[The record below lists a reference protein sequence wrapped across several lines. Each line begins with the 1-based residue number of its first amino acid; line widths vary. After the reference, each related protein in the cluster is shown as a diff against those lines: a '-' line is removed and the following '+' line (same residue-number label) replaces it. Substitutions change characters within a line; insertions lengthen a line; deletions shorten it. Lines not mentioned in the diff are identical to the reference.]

1 MIQGSNDEDEYILHA
16 RCSEHGAFGREWAC
30 PRCFEEI
37 QAWGEEIKARLA
49 RLERIEEAAQGVI
62 NALTGKPWAMVP
74 AEADA
79 LAAALAVTEEEAER

>member
-49 RLERIEEAAQGVI
+49 RLERIEAATRRYLDARPGTEMDRTSLARAFH
-62 NALTGKPWAMVP
+62 NAQA
-74 AEADA
+74 
-79 LAAALAVTEEEAER
+79 TEVRAER

>member
-37 QAWGEEIKARLA
+37 QVWGEEMKARLA
-49 RLERIEEAAQGVI
+49 RLERIEEAAREYRRTEE
-62 NALTGKPWAMVP
+62 LCDRTGEWEP
-74 AEADA
+74 AQ
-79 LAAALAVTEEEAER
+79 AAALAATEEEAER

>member
-49 RLERIEEAAQGVI
+49 RLERIEQAARDFWI
-62 NALTGKPWAMVP
+62 NESQQRHGKRWYALQ
-74 AEADA
+74 DA
-79 LAAALAVTEEEAER
+79 LAASEEGAEK